1 MKHPRLNKDTRLV
14 PTNRKGNDY
23 NEIGNLKFGEKPQFL
38 ISNFCI

>member
-1 MKHPRLNKDTRLV
+1 MKHSRLNKDTQ
-14 PTNRKGNDY
+14 GNDY

>member
-1 MKHPRLNKDTRLV
+1 MKHPRLIINIQE
-14 PTNRKGNDY
+14 NDY